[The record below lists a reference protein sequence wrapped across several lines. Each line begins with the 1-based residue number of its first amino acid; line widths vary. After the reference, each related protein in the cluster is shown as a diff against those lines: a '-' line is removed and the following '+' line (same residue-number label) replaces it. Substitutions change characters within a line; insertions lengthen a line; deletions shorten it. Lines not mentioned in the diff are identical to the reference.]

1 MLPDGYTV
9 MYKSPQSYEGSVTM
23 TLASTST
30 VGEYSGSSPTSLMDD
45 ESPDPSE
52 GTPGHSS
59 RVLPGLCSM
68 SAMTA
73 DPNSMENAAGT
84 INTIKVALLTI
95 CFTARGAHISIW
107 QGGSGEGPRLTNEL
121 NRSRAKYSRM
131 RLRKFRVR
139 AYRCIHDSGEITV
152 GDLAAFVGRNESG
165 KTTILQ
171 ALTLLNRD
179 EVVSELDLCDEMT
192 EELKEEMRL
201 AEGEFELGAHE
212 TELLKE
218 KFPGLPEITKIRLY
232 RTNRDPKVQYEF
244 EDIAPGEERDAGLNS
259 WENFAVG
266 ILRFLDTIPNHL
278 RIQVDTGF
286 FEGPAPKNQEAFD
299 KKMAEFSNQ
308 FHVIAIQEPRV
319 IEEWEKIYANPEN
332 QFSNLLTGESE
343 KLALQN
349 FVSAELHP
357 RFVYF
362 SDYKKI
368 YGNINLNEYLR
379 EEKGERPSSIEY
391 IEEFDKA
398 ETVRNLFYLAELD
411 MNGLDAVKESPSKCI
426 KLLNS
431 ASNRLTSKLNPA
443 WKGDP
448 IHVDLRY
455 NPGNIM
461 SVVISDVHR
470 DGTITNTGLL
480 NRRAEG
486 FKWTFSFIV
495 NFAAE
500 TQRAELKEAILLL
513 DEPARNL
520 HPTQQMGISDL
531 LSDLA
536 GSNQVLYA
544 THSPFMI
551 FDYTPGN
558 LLVVEL
564 DKRKHLSRIFYDYW
578 NADDKTL
585 TPILYGL
592 SRGQVESIVDRE
604 IGTNSR
610 PIIIVETMSDSMY
623 LNAFDRF
630 LQDPNISMN
639 PLNVVAAHSKN
650 SVLPLAIFYRNHGYK
665 TFVLLDNSEESKQI
679 SAQLVSN
686 EFSPV
691 QTIFFEREG
700 KKLESIEDY
709 IMLEDYMHAVNQT
722 YEIKLRNEGYS
733 NLTPKDVME
742 KPNPGT
748 INKLRGIWADHSDDD
763 WGRFEREEITRYI
776 CEKITLEQTEFLS
789 DKTKDQFRSLY
800 RLIAERIRQ
809 YQNVVTKPDLG
820 KFQRPRIRDL

>member
-1 MLPDGYTV
+1 
-9 MYKSPQSYEGSVTM
+9 
-23 TLASTST
+23 
-30 VGEYSGSSPTSLMDD
+30 
-45 ESPDPSE
+45 
-52 GTPGHSS
+52 
-59 RVLPGLCSM
+59 
-68 SAMTA
+68 
-73 DPNSMENAAGT
+73 
-84 INTIKVALLTI
+84 
-95 CFTARGAHISIW
+95 
-107 QGGSGEGPRLTNEL
+107 
-121 NRSRAKYSRM
+121 M

-152 GDLAAFVGRNESG
+152 GDLAAFIGRNESG

-179 EVVSELDLCDEMT
+179 EQVSELDLCDEMD
-192 EELKEEMRL
+192 EELKSEIRL
-201 AEGEFELGAHE
+201 VEGEFELYQHE
-212 TELLKE
+212 ISIIKE
-218 KFPGLPEITKIRLY
+218 KFPGLPDIKKIKLF
-232 RTNRDPKVQYEF
+232 RTNQKNEVQYEF
-244 EDIAPGEERDAGLNS
+244 EDIELGENENKTLNS
-259 WENFAVG
+259 WENFSKQIIG
-266 ILRFLDTIPNHL
+266 FLDTIPNHL
-278 RIQVDTGF
+278 RIQIDTKL
-286 FEGPAPKNQEAFD
+286 FEGQVPKNQEIFD
-299 KKMAEFSNQ
+299 SGMEEFSNQ
-308 FHVIAIQEPRV
+308 FHVISIQEPKV
-319 IEEWEKIYANPEN
+319 IEEWEKIYASPEN
-332 QFSNLLTGESE
+332 QFSNLRSGESE
-343 KLALQN
+343 KIVLQD
-349 FVSAELHP
+349 FISSELHP

-368 YGNINLNEYLR
+368 YGNINLNEFLR
-379 EEKGERPSSIEY
+379 EETEDKSNSIEF

-411 MNGLDAVKESPSKCI
+411 IKKLDEVRNSPSKCI
-426 KLLNS
+426 KLLNA
-431 ASNRLTSKLNPA
+431 ASNRLTSKLNPT

-461 SVVISDVHR
+461 SVVISDVHK

-531 LSDLA
+531 LKNLA

-592 SRGQVESIVDRE
+592 SRGLVESIVDRE

-623 LNAFDRF
+623 LNAFDKF
-630 LQDPNISMN
+630 LEDPNISMN
-639 PLNVVAAHSKN
+639 PLNVITAYNKN
-650 SVLPLAIFYRNHGYK
+650 SVLPLAIFYRNHGYR
-665 TFVLLDNSEESKQI
+665 TFVLLDNTEESKQI
-679 SAQLVSN
+679 SSQLTSN
-686 EFSPV
+686 EFSSV
-691 QTIFFEREG
+691 QIIFFEREG

-709 IMLEDYMHAVNQT
+709 IVLEDYLHPVNQT
-722 YEIKLRNEGYS
+722 YEIKLREEGFS
-733 NLTPKDVME
+733 NITPKDIE
-742 KPNPGT
+742 SQDGNG
-748 INKLRGIWADHSDDD
+748 NLEKLRKIWQDHRNDD
-763 WGRFEREEITRYI
+763 WGEFNNEEITRYI
-776 CEKITLEQTEFLS
+776 CEKISLGETSFLS

-809 YQNVVTKPDLG
+809 YQNVTTRTDLD
-820 KFQRPRIRDL
+820 KFQKTKA

>member
-1 MLPDGYTV
+1 
-9 MYKSPQSYEGSVTM
+9 
-23 TLASTST
+23 
-30 VGEYSGSSPTSLMDD
+30 
-45 ESPDPSE
+45 
-52 GTPGHSS
+52 
-59 RVLPGLCSM
+59 
-68 SAMTA
+68 
-73 DPNSMENAAGT
+73 
-84 INTIKVALLTI
+84 
-95 CFTARGAHISIW
+95 
-107 QGGSGEGPRLTNEL
+107 
-121 NRSRAKYSRM
+121 M

-179 EVVSELDLCDEMT
+179 ERVSELDLCDELS
-192 EELKEEMRL
+192 EELKGEIRL
-201 AEGEFELGAHE
+201 AEGEFQLSPNEIR
-212 TELLKE
+212 LLKQA
-218 KFPGLPEITKIRLY
+218 FPGLPEMKKIKLF
-232 RTNRDPKVQYEF
+232 RTNKKPKVQYEF
-244 EDIAPGEERDAGLNS
+244 EDIEISEEENREINS
-259 WENFAVG
+259 WENFSKQ
-266 ILRFLDTIPNHL
+266 ILNFLDTIPNHL
-278 RIQVDTGF
+278 RIQIDTRL
-286 FEGPAPKNQEAFD
+286 FEGPPPKNQEVFD
-299 KKMAEFSNQ
+299 SGMAEFSNQ
-308 FHVIAIQEPRV
+308 FHVIAVQEPKV
-319 IEEWEKIYANPEN
+319 IEEWEKIYASPEN
-332 QFSNLLTGESE
+332 QFSALLSGASQ
-343 KLALQN
+343 KSALEN
-349 FVSAELHP
+349 FIASELHP

-379 EEKGERPSSIEY
+379 EEKGERRSSIEFV
-391 IEEFDKA
+391 EEFDKA

-411 MNGLDAVKESPSKCI
+411 IKTLDEVKETPSKCI
-426 KLLNS
+426 KILNT
-431 ASNRLTSKLNPA
+431 ASNRLTKKLNPA

-470 DGTITNTGLL
+470 DGTVTNTGLL

-520 HPTQQMGISDL
+520 HPTQQRGISDL
-531 LSDLA
+531 LKSLA

-564 DKRKHLSRIFYDYW
+564 DKRKHLSKIFYDYW

-592 SRGQVESIVDRE
+592 SRGLVESIVDRE

-610 PIIIVETMSDSMY
+610 PVIIVETMSDAMY
-623 LNAFDRF
+623 LNAFDKF

-639 PLNVVAAHSKN
+639 PLNVVAAYNKN
-650 SVLPLAIFYRNHGYK
+650 SVLPLAIFYRNHGYR
-665 TFVLLDNSEESKQI
+665 TFILLDNSDESKQI

-686 EFSPV
+686 EFSPI

-700 KKLESIEDY
+700 KNLESIEDY
-709 IMLEDYMHAVNQT
+709 IVLEDYLYAVNQT
-722 YEIKLRNEGYS
+722 YEIRLRKEGYS
-733 NLTPKDVME
+733 NLTFRDVASKE
-742 KPNPGT
+742 KKGVLDNL
-748 INKLRGIWADHSDDD
+748 KKIWEDHRDND
-763 WGRFEREEITRYI
+763 WGQFDNEEITRYI
-776 CEKITLEQTEFLS
+776 CEKITLEETDFLS

-809 YQNVVTKPDLG
+809 YQNVMTKSDLA
-820 KFQRPRIRDL
+820 KFQRARI

>member
-1 MLPDGYTV
+1 
-9 MYKSPQSYEGSVTM
+9 
-23 TLASTST
+23 
-30 VGEYSGSSPTSLMDD
+30 
-45 ESPDPSE
+45 
-52 GTPGHSS
+52 
-59 RVLPGLCSM
+59 
-68 SAMTA
+68 
-73 DPNSMENAAGT
+73 
-84 INTIKVALLTI
+84 
-95 CFTARGAHISIW
+95 
-107 QGGSGEGPRLTNEL
+107 
-121 NRSRAKYSRM
+121 M

-171 ALTLLNRD
+171 ALTLLNKD
-179 EVVSELDLCDEMT
+179 EIVSELDLCDEMN
-192 EELKEEMRL
+192 EELKNKINL
-201 AEGEFELGAHE
+201 AEGDFDLSQHE
-212 TELLKE
+212 SSIIKE
-218 KFPGLPEITKIRLY
+218 KFPNLPEIKKIKLF
-232 RTNRDPKVQYEF
+232 RTNQDQKVQYEF
-244 EDIAPGEERDAGLNS
+244 EDIEFGESDSGELNS
-259 WENFAVG
+259 WDNFSKQIIG
-266 ILRFLDTIPNHL
+266 FLDTIPNHL
-278 RIQVDTGF
+278 RIQVDTTF
-286 FEGPAPKNQEAFD
+286 FDEAVPKNQETFD
-299 KKMAEFSNQ
+299 SGMAEFSNQ
-308 FHVIAIQEPRV
+308 FHVIAIQEPQV
-319 IEEWEKIYANPEN
+319 IEEWEKIYEKPEN
-332 QFSNLLTGESE
+332 QFSNLLSGESQRV
-343 KLALQN
+343 ALQN
-349 FVSAELHP
+349 FIASELHP

-368 YGNINLNEYLR
+368 YGNINLNEYLKEENR
-379 EEKGERPSSIEY
+379 ERTESIEF

-411 MNGLDAVKESPSKCI
+411 LRELDEVKNSPSKSI
-426 KLLNS
+426 KLLNA

-470 DGTITNTGLL
+470 DGTVTNTGLL

-531 LSDLA
+531 LRNLA

-551 FDYTPGN
+551 FDYTPGS

-623 LNAFDRF
+623 LNAFDKF

-639 PLNVVAAHSKN
+639 PLNVIAAYNKN
-650 SVLPLAIFYRNHGYK
+650 SVLPLAIFYRNHGYR
-665 TFVLLDNSEESKQI
+665 TFVLLDNTEESRQI
-679 SAQLVSN
+679 SAQLASN
-686 EFSPV
+686 EFSSV
-691 QTIFFEREG
+691 QIIFFEREG

-709 IMLEDYMHAVNQT
+709 IVLEDYLHPVNQT
-722 YEIKLRNEGYS
+722 YEIKLRQEGFS
-733 NLTPKDVME
+733 NITPEEIESKE
-742 KPNPGT
+742 GNG
-748 INKLRGIWADHSDDD
+748 NLEKLRKIWQEHSNED
-763 WGRFEREEITRYI
+763 WGEFNNEEITRYI
-776 CEKITLEQTEFLS
+776 CEKISLGETSFLS

-809 YQNVVTKPDLG
+809 YQNVTTRTDLD
-820 KFQRPRIRDL
+820 KFQKTKA

>member
-1 MLPDGYTV
+1 
-9 MYKSPQSYEGSVTM
+9 
-23 TLASTST
+23 
-30 VGEYSGSSPTSLMDD
+30 
-45 ESPDPSE
+45 
-52 GTPGHSS
+52 
-59 RVLPGLCSM
+59 
-68 SAMTA
+68 
-73 DPNSMENAAGT
+73 
-84 INTIKVALLTI
+84 
-95 CFTARGAHISIW
+95 
-107 QGGSGEGPRLTNEL
+107 
-121 NRSRAKYSRM
+121 M
-131 RLRKFRVR
+131 RLRKFRVK
-139 AYRCIHDSGEITV
+139 AYRCIHDSGEIMV

-179 EVVSELDLCDEMT
+179 EKVSELDLCDEMS
-192 EELKEEMRL
+192 EELKDEVRL
-201 AEGEFELGAHE
+201 VEGDFDLSSNEIQ
-212 TELLKE
+212 LLKQS
-218 KFPGLPEITKIRLY
+218 FPGLPEIRRVKLFRSNKKL
-232 RTNRDPKVQYEF
+232 KVQYEF
-244 EDIAPGEERDAGLNS
+244 EGVKINEEENNRLNS
-259 WENFAVG
+259 WENFSKQ
-266 ILRFLDTIPNHL
+266 ILNFLDTIPNHL
-278 RIQVDTGF
+278 RIQIDTKF
-286 FEGPAPKNQEAFD
+286 FEGSVPKNQEIFD
-299 KKMAEFSNQ
+299 SGMAEFSNQ
-308 FHVIAIQEPRV
+308 FHVIAIQETKI
-319 IEEWEKIYANPEN
+319 IEEWEKIYESPEN
-332 QFSNLLTGESE
+332 QFSKFLSGENE
-343 KLALQN
+343 KSALEN
-349 FVSAELHP
+349 FISSQIHP

-368 YGNINLNEYLR
+368 YGNINLNEFLR
-379 EEKGERPSSIEY
+379 EEKGDREGSIEFV
-391 IEEFDKA
+391 EEFDKA

-411 MNGLDAVKESPSKCI
+411 IRTLDEVKESPSKCI
-426 KLLNS
+426 KILNT
-431 ASNRLTSKLNPA
+431 ASNRLTKKLNPA

-470 DGTITNTGLL
+470 DGTVTNTGLL

-531 LSDLA
+531 LKSLA

-564 DKRKHLSRIFYDYW
+564 DKRKHLSKIFYDYW

-592 SRGQVESIVDRE
+592 SRGLVESIVDRE

-610 PIIIVETMSDSMY
+610 PVIIVETMSDAMY
-623 LNAFDRF
+623 LNAFDKF

-639 PLNVVAAHSKN
+639 PLNVVAAYNKN

-665 TFVLLDNSEESKQI
+665 TFILMDNSEESKQI
-679 SAQLVSN
+679 SSQLTSN
-686 EFSPV
+686 EFSSV
-691 QTIFFEREG
+691 QTIFFEKEG
-700 KKLESIEDY
+700 KNLESIEDY
-709 IMLEDYMHAVNQT
+709 IVLEDYLHAVNQT
-722 YEIKLRNEGYS
+722 YEIRLRREGYS
-733 NLTPKDVME
+733 NLTSKDVALKDKKGVLE
-742 KPNPGT
+742 SLKA
-748 INKLRGIWADHSDDD
+748 IWEDHREES
-763 WGRFEREEITRYI
+763 WGQFDNEEITRYI
-776 CEKITLEQTEFLS
+776 CEKIALEETSFLS

-809 YQNVVTKPDLG
+809 HQNVVTKSDLA
-820 KFQRPRIRDL
+820 KFQRLRARD

>member
-1 MLPDGYTV
+1 
-9 MYKSPQSYEGSVTM
+9 
-23 TLASTST
+23 
-30 VGEYSGSSPTSLMDD
+30 
-45 ESPDPSE
+45 
-52 GTPGHSS
+52 
-59 RVLPGLCSM
+59 
-68 SAMTA
+68 
-73 DPNSMENAAGT
+73 
-84 INTIKVALLTI
+84 
-95 CFTARGAHISIW
+95 
-107 QGGSGEGPRLTNEL
+107 
-121 NRSRAKYSRM
+121 M

-179 EVVSELDLCDEMT
+179 EKVSELDLCDELS
-192 EELKEEMRL
+192 EELKGEVRL
-201 AEGEFELGAHE
+201 AEGEFELSSNE
-212 TELLKE
+212 IRLLKQA
-218 KFPGLPEITKIRLY
+218 FPGLPEMKKIKLF
-232 RTNRDPKVQYEF
+232 RTNKKPKVQYEF
-244 EDIAPGEERDAGLNS
+244 EDIQISEERNRELNS
-259 WENFAVG
+259 WENFSKQ
-266 ILRFLDTIPNHL
+266 ILNFLDTIPNHL
-278 RIQVDTGF
+278 RIQIDTKL
-286 FEGPAPKNQEAFD
+286 FEGPPPKNQEVFD
-299 KKMAEFSNQ
+299 SGMAEFSNQ
-308 FHVIAIQEPRV
+308 FHVIAVQEPKV
-319 IEEWEKIYANPEN
+319 IEEWEKIYESPEN
-332 QFSNLLTGESE
+332 QFSKLLSGESE
-343 KLALQN
+343 KSALEN
-349 FVSAELHP
+349 FISSELHP

-379 EEKGERPSSIEY
+379 EEKGERAGSIEFV
-391 IEEFDKA
+391 EEFDKA

-411 MNGLDAVKESPSKCI
+411 IKALDEVKGTPSKCI
-426 KLLNS
+426 KLLNT
-431 ASNRLTSKLNPA
+431 ASNRLTKKLNPA

-461 SVVISDVHR
+461 SVVISDIHR
-470 DGTITNTGLL
+470 DGTVTNTGLL

-520 HPTQQMGISDL
+520 HPTQQRGISDL
-531 LSDLA
+531 LKNLA

-564 DKRKHLSRIFYDYW
+564 DKRKHLSKIFYDYW

-592 SRGQVESIVDRE
+592 SRGLVESIVDRE

-610 PIIIVETMSDSMY
+610 PVIIVETMSDAMY
-623 LNAFDRF
+623 LNAFDKF

-639 PLNVVAAHSKN
+639 PLNVVAAYNKN
-650 SVLPLAIFYRNHGYK
+650 SVLPLAIFYRNHGYR
-665 TFVLLDNSEESKQI
+665 TFILLDNSEESKQI

-686 EFSPV
+686 EFSPI

-700 KKLESIEDY
+700 RNLESIEDY
-709 IMLEDYMHAVNQT
+709 IVLEDYLHAVNQT
-722 YEIKLRNEGYS
+722 YEIRLRKEGYS
-733 NLTPKDVME
+733 NLTSRDVTLKE
-742 KPNPGT
+742 RKGVLENL
-748 INKLRGIWADHSDDD
+748 KKIWEEHRDDD
-763 WGRFEREEITRYI
+763 WGQFDNEEITRYI
-776 CEKITLEQTEFLS
+776 CEKITLEETDFLS

-809 YQNVVTKPDLG
+809 YQNVTTKSDLA
-820 KFQRPRIRDL
+820 KFQRARA

>member
-1 MLPDGYTV
+1 
-9 MYKSPQSYEGSVTM
+9 
-23 TLASTST
+23 
-30 VGEYSGSSPTSLMDD
+30 
-45 ESPDPSE
+45 
-52 GTPGHSS
+52 
-59 RVLPGLCSM
+59 
-68 SAMTA
+68 
-73 DPNSMENAAGT
+73 
-84 INTIKVALLTI
+84 
-95 CFTARGAHISIW
+95 
-107 QGGSGEGPRLTNEL
+107 
-121 NRSRAKYSRM
+121 M

-165 KTTILQ
+165 KTTILE
-171 ALTLLNRD
+171 ALTLLNRN
-179 EVVSELDLCDEMT
+179 EPVSELDLCDEMN
-192 EELKEEMRL
+192 EELKDEIRI
-201 AEGEFELGAHE
+201 AEGEFELNQHE
-212 TELLKE
+212 TSLIKE
-218 KFPGLPEITKIRLY
+218 KFLGLPEVKKIRVFK
-232 RTNRDPKVQYEF
+232 TNQNPKIQYEF
-244 EDIAPGEERDAGLNS
+244 DDVKLDEGKNDGLNS
-259 WENFAVG
+259 WENFSKQVFG
-266 ILRFLDTIPNHL
+266 FLDTIPNHI
-278 RIQVDTGF
+278 RIQIDTKF
-286 FEGPAPKNQEAFD
+286 FEEPVPKNQEIFD
-299 KKMAEFSNQ
+299 GGMAEFSNQ
-308 FHVIAIQEPRV
+308 LHVIAVQEPRV
-319 IEEWEKIYANPEN
+319 IEEWEKIYKDPES
-332 QFSNLLTGESE
+332 QFSNLLSGESE
-343 KLALQN
+343 KTALQN
-349 FVSAELHP
+349 FIASELHP

-368 YGNINLNEYLR
+368 YGNINLNEYMKKER
-379 EEKGERPSSIEY
+379 GEKADSIEY

-411 MNGLDAVKESPSKCI
+411 MKELDEVKESPSKCI
-426 KLLNS
+426 KLLNV
-431 ASNRLTSKLNPA
+431 AGNRLTSRLNPA

-480 NRRAEG
+480 SRRAEG

-531 LSDLA
+531 LKNLA

-578 NADDKTL
+578 NADDNTL

-592 SRGQVESIVDRE
+592 SRGLVGSIVDRE

-623 LNAFDRF
+623 LNAFDKF

-639 PLNVVAAHSKN
+639 PLNVVAAYNKN
-650 SVLPLAIFYRNHGYK
+650 SVLPLAIFYRNHGYR
-665 TFVLLDNSEESKQI
+665 TFVLLDNTEESKQI

-686 EFSPV
+686 EFSSV
-691 QTIFFEREG
+691 QIIFFEREG
-700 KKLESIEDY
+700 KNIESIEDY
-709 IMLEDYMHAVNQT
+709 IVPEDYLHVVNQT
-722 YEIKLRNEGYS
+722 YEIKLRHEGFS
-733 NLTPKDVME
+733 NLTPKDVSSKE
-742 KPNPGT
+742 NKG
-748 INKLRGIWADHSDDD
+748 ILNKLGRIWEEHRDDD
-763 WGRFEREEITRYI
+763 WGEFDKEEITRYI
-776 CEKITLEQTEFLS
+776 CEKITLEETGFLS

-809 YQNVVTKPDLG
+809 YQNVVTKPDLDR
-820 KFQRPRIRDL
+820 FQKAKT

>member
-1 MLPDGYTV
+1 
-9 MYKSPQSYEGSVTM
+9 
-23 TLASTST
+23 
-30 VGEYSGSSPTSLMDD
+30 
-45 ESPDPSE
+45 
-52 GTPGHSS
+52 
-59 RVLPGLCSM
+59 
-68 SAMTA
+68 
-73 DPNSMENAAGT
+73 
-84 INTIKVALLTI
+84 
-95 CFTARGAHISIW
+95 
-107 QGGSGEGPRLTNEL
+107 
-121 NRSRAKYSRM
+121 M

-179 EVVSELDLCDEMT
+179 EQVSELDLCDEMN

-201 AEGEFELGAHE
+201 AEGDFDLSENEVGII
-212 TELLKE
+212 KE
-218 KFPGLPEITKIRLY
+218 KFPGLPEIKKIKLF
-232 RTNRDPKVQYEF
+232 RTNQNPRVQYEF
-244 EDIAPGEERDAGLNS
+244 ENIELSENENKGLNS
-259 WENFAVG
+259 WENFSRRIFG
-266 ILRFLDTIPNHL
+266 FLDTIPNHL
-278 RIQVDTGF
+278 RIQVDTKI
-286 FEGPAPKNQEAFD
+286 FEEDAPKNQETFD
-299 KKMAEFSNQ
+299 AQMAEFSNQ
-308 FHVIAIQEPRV
+308 FHVIAIQEPKV
-319 IEEWEKIYANPEN
+319 IEEWGKIYKSPEN
-332 QFSNLLTGESE
+332 QFSNLLRGESD
-343 KLALQN
+343 KTALQN
-349 FVSAELHP
+349 FIAAELHP

-379 EEKGERPSSIEY
+379 EERGERPDSIEFV
-391 IEEFDKA
+391 EEFDKA

-411 MNGLDAVKESPSKCI
+411 IKELDEVKKSPSKCI
-426 KLLNS
+426 KLLNA
-431 ASNRLTSKLNPA
+431 ASNRLTKKLNPA

-461 SVVISDVHR
+461 SVIISDVHR

-531 LSDLA
+531 LKNLA

-592 SRGQVESIVDRE
+592 CRGQVESIVDRE

-623 LNAFDRF
+623 LNAFDKF

-639 PLNVVAAHSKN
+639 PLNVVAAYNKN
-650 SVLPLAIFYRNHGYK
+650 SVLPLAIFYRNHGYR

-679 SAQLVSN
+679 SSQLESN
-686 EFSPV
+686 EFSSI
-691 QTIFFEREG
+691 QTIFFEHEG

-709 IMLEDYMHAVNQT
+709 IDLEDYLYPVNQT
-722 YEIKLRNEGYS
+722 YEIKLRHEGFS
-733 NLTPKDVME
+733 NITPQEVTSKE
-742 KPNPGT
+742 GKG
-748 INKLRGIWADHSDDD
+748 ILEKLRKIWQEHREED
-763 WGRFEREEITRYI
+763 WEEFDNEEITRYI
-776 CEKITLEQTEFLS
+776 CEKITLEETDFLS

-809 YQNVVTKPDLG
+809 YQNAVAKSDLD
-820 KFQRPRIRDL
+820 KFQRAKP

>member
-1 MLPDGYTV
+1 
-9 MYKSPQSYEGSVTM
+9 
-23 TLASTST
+23 
-30 VGEYSGSSPTSLMDD
+30 
-45 ESPDPSE
+45 
-52 GTPGHSS
+52 
-59 RVLPGLCSM
+59 
-68 SAMTA
+68 
-73 DPNSMENAAGT
+73 
-84 INTIKVALLTI
+84 
-95 CFTARGAHISIW
+95 
-107 QGGSGEGPRLTNEL
+107 
-121 NRSRAKYSRM
+121 M

-179 EVVSELDLCDEMT
+179 EQVSELDLCDEMD
-192 EELKEEMRL
+192 EELKNEIRL
-201 AEGEFELGAHE
+201 AEGEFELNQHE
-212 TELLKE
+212 ISIIKE
-218 KFPGLPEITKIRLY
+218 KFPGLPDIKKIKLFQ
-232 RTNRDPKVQYEF
+232 TNQNNEVQYEF
-244 EDIAPGEERDAGLNS
+244 EDIELGEDENKTLNS
-259 WENFAVG
+259 WENFSKQIIG
-266 ILRFLDTIPNHL
+266 FLDTIPNHL
-278 RIQVDTGF
+278 RIQIDTTL
-286 FEGPAPKNQEAFD
+286 FEGQVPKNQEEFD
-299 KKMAEFSNQ
+299 SGMAEFSNQ
-308 FHVIAIQEPRV
+308 FHVIAIQEPKV
-319 IEEWEKIYANPEN
+319 IEEWEKIYASPEN
-332 QFSNLLTGESE
+332 QFTNLLSGESE
-343 KLALQN
+343 KTALQN
-349 FVSAELHP
+349 FISSELHP

-379 EEKGERPSSIEY
+379 EETGDKSNSIEF

-411 MNGLDAVKESPSKCI
+411 IKELDQVKNSPSKCI
-426 KLLNS
+426 KLLNA

-461 SVVISDVHR
+461 SVVISDVHK

-531 LSDLA
+531 LKNLA

-592 SRGQVESIVDRE
+592 SRGLVESIVDRE

-610 PIIIVETMSDSMY
+610 PVIIVETMSDAMY
-623 LNAFDRF
+623 LNAFDKF

-639 PLNVVAAHSKN
+639 PLNVVAAYNKN

-665 TFVLLDNSEESKQI
+665 TFVLLDNTDESKQI

-686 EFSPV
+686 EFSSI

-709 IMLEDYMHAVNQT
+709 IIIEDYLHAVNQT
-722 YEIKLRNEGYS
+722 FEIKLRQEGYS
-733 NLTPKDVME
+733 NLTPQDIASKENKGILE
-742 KPNPGT
+742 KL
-748 INKLRGIWADHSDDD
+748 KQKWQEHRDDD
-763 WGRFEREEITRYI
+763 WGEFDNEEITRYI
-776 CEKITLEQTEFLS
+776 CEKITLEETNFLS

-809 YQNVVTKPDLG
+809 YQNVATKQDLD
-820 KFQRPRIRDL
+820 KFQKARA